1 MTTLEWVKTSKIIAI
16 VRGLKTEYM
25 IPLSEALLRGGIDL
39 MEVTFNQKEPSSFT
53 DTAEA
58 IRAVSRHMEGKML
71 VGAGT
76 VLTFEQLDLAVNA
89 GAKYIITPNV
99 NPDLIRRAKSM
110 GVNVFPGAMTPSEA
124 VTAMDAGADIV
135 KIFPAGELGPGYI
148 KAIRAPLG
156 HIPMMAVGGVNEKNA
171 ADFILAGCCGIG
183 VGGNLVN
190 KNWIEEGS
198 WDKIESLAS
207 EYRKAVEK

>member
-1 MTTLEWVKTSKIIAI
+1 MTTLEWVLSRKIIAI
-16 VRGLKTEYM
+16 VRGLGTEYM
-25 IPLSEALLRGGIDL
+25 IPLSDALLRGGIDL
-39 MEVTFNQKEPSSFT
+39 MEVTFNQKEPASFAA
-53 DTAEA
+53 TAEA
-58 IRAVSRHMEGKML
+58 ISAVSRHMEGKML

-76 VLTFEQLDLAVNA
+76 VLTIEQLELAVNA

-99 NPDLIRRAKSM
+99 NPELIRRAKSM
-110 GVNVFPGAMTPSEA
+110 GVNVFPGAMTPTEA

-171 ADFILAGCCGIG
+171 ADFMAAGCCGIG
-183 VGGNLVN
+183 IGGNLVN
-190 KNWIEEGS
+190 KNWIEEGR
-198 WDKIESLAS
+198 WDKIEALAS

>member
-25 IPLSEALLRGGIDL
+25 IPLSEVLLRGGIDL

>member
-99 NPDLIRRAKSM
+99 NPELIRRAKSM